1 MTLQEIEQK
10 LIGEVASILGLRAGE
25 VRTDATLDSLGLD
38 SMGFVEML
46 VFVEKTFGFSLI
58 ESDLRRED
66 FATVG
71 ALALRIQAHVPAP

>member
-1 MTLQEIEQK
+1 MTLAEIEAK
-10 LIGEVASILGLRAGE
+10 LVAEVAGILGLPPGD

-71 ALALRIQAHVPAP
+71 ALARRIQAHLPVS

>member
-1 MTLQEIEQK
+1 MTLQEIERK
-10 LIGEVASILGLRAGE
+10 LVEEVSGILGLRPE
-25 VRTDATLDSLGLD
+25 DVRTDATLDGLGLD

-46 VFVEKTFGFSLI
+46 VFVERTFGFSLI

-71 ALALRIQAHVPAP
+71 ALALRIQTHLPAP